1 MAARKPRIF
10 KGPAAQYAGFGES
23 IYEFTIPGGFGG
35 LISLRTRGDG
45 TPTVDIYNV
54 STGVAIHPPVPASAK
69 YELQQQVNKAFEEP
83 DYVDTGDLIAA
94 LDQALSLLNRFGVL
108 ITKPGHDEEL

>member
-54 STGVAIHPPVPASAK
+54 SPVPASAK